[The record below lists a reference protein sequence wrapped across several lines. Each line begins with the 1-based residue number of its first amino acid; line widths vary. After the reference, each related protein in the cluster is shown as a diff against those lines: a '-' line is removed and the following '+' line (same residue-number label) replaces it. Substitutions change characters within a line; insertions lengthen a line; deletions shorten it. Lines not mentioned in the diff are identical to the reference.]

1 MSTVIGIDLGTSTT
15 EAAIFRDGKP
25 EMILNFDGEKVT
37 PSAVGID
44 SGGNWVA
51 GARAKAQYLLEPENT
66 AIEVKRKM
74 GTGET
79 IRIGKTEYEPAELQI
94 RLLSYVRTYA
104 SEYLG
109 ENVDRAVISVPAY
122 FDNLQRLETMMAGT
136 GAGFQVERIL
146 NEPTAAALCYGL
158 DHLEE
163 NSHILVYDL
172 GGGTFDVT
180 LLEMFSGVLE
190 VKASAG
196 DNALGGKDFDERL
209 MNLLLDGFLRKHGK
223 NLRSDR
229 RAMARIREEAERCK
243 IALSEQEEYQVLL
256 PALAVV
262 NGVPA
267 EMNEI
272 VTRNQFEEIVKD
284 LMDRT
289 HAPID
294 RVLTDAGVSEAQLD
308 QIILVGGSTR
318 MPMVAKDITAFL
330 GKAPKQAVDPDYAVA
345 MGAAIQ
351 AGLISDQIN
360 PEEGLVM
367 TDVCPYT
374 LGIRTADDGKGNAM
388 SVIIPRN
395 TTIPV
400 TRRETYCTARD
411 RQRAAMIE
419 VYQGESDYATNN
431 HYLGEFL
438 IDGVPPAPA
447 GKEKIDVDFMYDVN
461 GLLKVRATL
470 CSTGKEMAIQ
480 VDMKQEKEEKDLS
493 GWKDKPNATAFRT
506 LVRNAEKMISKGQTI
521 PIGKKERLARMVR
534 NLKEALLEE
543 DSEKAAKMEYM
554 IKGLIEEIKEDDDSA
569 V

>member
-1 MSTVIGIDLGTSTT
+1 MSAVIGIDLGTSTT
-15 EAAIFRDGKP
+15 EAAVFRDGKP

-44 SGGNWVA
+44 SDGNWVA
-51 GARAKAQYLLEPENT
+51 GARAKAQYLLEPEKT
-66 AIEVKRKM
+66 AIEVKRKT

-79 IRIGKTEYEPAELQI
+79 VRIGKTEYEPVELQT
-94 RLLSYVRTYA
+94 RLLSYVRTFA

-136 GAGFQVERIL
+136 GAGFKVERIL

-158 DHLEE
+158 DHQEE
-163 NSHILVYDL
+163 DSHILVYDL

-180 LLEMFSGVLE
+180 VLEMFSGVLE

-209 MNLLLDGFLRKHGK
+209 MNLLLDGFMRRHGK
-223 NLRSDR
+223 NLRSDL

-262 NGVPA
+262 NGVPT

-272 VTRNQFEEIVKD
+272 VTRKQFEEIVKD
-284 LMDRT
+284 LLNKT
-289 HAPID
+289 HEPID
-294 RVLTDAGVSEAQLD
+294 RVLADAGISETQLD

-330 GKAPKQAVDPDYAVA
+330 GKEPERAVDPDYAVA

-351 AGLISDQIN
+351 AGLISGNIN

-400 TRRETYCTARD
+400 TRSESYCTTRD

-419 VYQGESDYATNN
+419 IYQGESDYASNN

-438 IDGVPPAPA
+438 IDGIPPAPA
-447 GKEKIDVDFMYDVN
+447 RKEGIDVDFTYDVN

-470 CSTGKEMAIQ
+470 RSTGKEMAIQ
-480 VDMKQEKEEKDLS
+480 VDMKQDKEEKDLS
-493 GWKDKPNATAFRT
+493 GWKDKPNATAYRA
-506 LVRNAEKMISKGQTI
+506 LVRTAEKMISKGQTI
-521 PIGKKERLARMVR
+521 PIGKKERLASIVR
-534 NLKEALLEE
+534 QLKEALLEE
-543 DSEKAAKMEYM
+543 DAEKTEELEFK
-554 IKGLIEEIKEDDDSA
+554 IKGFMQEMKEDDNS
-569 V
+569 VF